1 MKTSKMTRKMKSVEG
16 TDMGTKAPPWL
27 GESGVDNGEREGTS
41 WFGERRRGQ
50 ADTSKETGEV
60 GCRVGS
66 GEGRLRLLYCE
77 ASQQHAP
84 PGLGGTRPLERG
96 GLARSGRAD
105 WSEHLVGAS
114 GPSRCSG
121 FGLVR
126 VRVTGLGFGLLG
138 LLG

>member
-84 PGLGGTRPLERG
+84 PGLGDPPPRAR
-96 GLARSGRAD
+96 RSGPE
-105 WSEHLVGAS
+105 WSSRLVGAS
-114 GPSRCSG
+114 GRSIWAISL
-121 FGLVR
+121 FGVWAC
-126 VRVTGLGFGLLG
+126 
-138 LLG
+138 